1 MEETMP
7 NYNYPPMEERRIIG
21 KRISRLDG
29 LQKASGKAKYNSD
42 VRPAGTLHAAML
54 ASPHAH
60 ARVKSIDVSPAK
72 SSPGVTAVTVVAEPG
87 TELNW
92 AGQEIAFVAATTE
105 ELARDA
111 VRKIKVEYEVL
122 PHLVREDVLSKAGN
136 RGKPAGEVVSGDP
149 DAAFKDADA
158 VHEGDYGIPVI
169 THCCLEPHGQTV
181 AWNPSTNKIE
191 FWPSTQ
197 NVSAV
202 GGDLAKA
209 LELPATDVHVH
220 QDHIGGGFG
229 SKFQADVWGRECAKL
244 STMSGGKPV
253 KFFLERREELT
264 IAGVRP
270 SVYAKVKIAAKKDGT
285 ITAWDSITW
294 MTGGN
299 GGGGLNADLLPYVY
313 RNVANRRI
321 NHTAVMTNNGA
332 SRAWRAPNHP
342 QVCYVTCGAM
352 DDLAAKLN
360 MDPLDLFM
368 KNAGLTARPEVYRA
382 QLQKAAEMIGWKQN
396 WHPRGKGATGPV
408 KRGLGLAVGTW
419 GGAGHASQCRC
430 VIHPDGSVD
439 IELGSQDLG
448 TGTRTIINQVASESL
463 GLPMSGVNVKLGDNS
478 YPVSGASGGSTTV
491 GGVSASTRKATLNAL
506 EKLFAAVAPS
516 LGAQPDQLQAVD
528 GKIQVKGDSSKSL
541 TWKAACAKLGV
552 NPISEMGANDQR
564 NPMGLTTAG
573 VGGVQMADVNVDTE
587 TGIVKINKIVAVQDM
602 GLVINPKTAD
612 SQIYGGVIMS
622 VCAALFEERVA
633 DEMAGKVLNADMEFY
648 KLAGIA
654 DIGEIEIH
662 LDITPDHDKRGV
674 IGLGEPAAVPGI
686 AAIANA
692 VTNAIGVRPAL
703 LPYTP
708 KNVLNAIH
716 NTQRRFA

>member
-1 MEETMP
+1 MP
-7 NYNYPPMEERRIIG
+7 NYNYPPMEQRRVMG

-29 LQKASGKAKYNSD
+29 MQKAAGKAKYNSD
-42 VRPAGTLHAAML
+42 VRPAGTIHAAML
-54 ASPHAH
+54 VSPHAH
-60 ARVKSIDVSPAK
+60 ARIKSIDVSAAK
-72 SSPGVTAVTVVAEPG
+72 SSPGVTAVTVVAEAG
-87 TELNW
+87 AELNW
-92 AGQEIAFVAATTE
+92 ASQEIAFVAAATE
-105 ELARDA
+105 EQARDG
-111 VRKIKVEYEVL
+111 VRKIKIEYEVL
-122 PHLVREDVLSKAGN
+122 PHLVREDVLSKTGN

-149 DAAFKDADA
+149 DAAFKSADA

-181 AWNPSTNKIE
+181 AWDGAANKIE
-191 FWPSTQ
+191 YWPSTQ

-202 GGDLAKA
+202 GNDLAKS
-209 LELPATDVHVH
+209 LELPATSIHVH

-229 SKFQADVWGRECAKL
+229 SKFQSDLWGREAAKL
-244 STMSGGKPV
+244 SKMSGGKPV
-253 KFFLERREELT
+253 KLYLERRDELT

-270 SVYAKVKIAAKKDGT
+270 SVFAKVKIAAQKDGT
-285 ITAWDSITW
+285 ITAWDSVTW

-313 RNVANRRI
+313 RNVANRRV
-321 NHTAVMTNNGA
+321 NHTAVFTNNGG

-360 MDPLDLFM
+360 MDPLELFL
-368 KNAGLTARPEVYRA
+368 KNAGVTARPDVYRA
-382 QLQKAAEMIGWKQN
+382 QLQKGAEMIGWKQN
-396 WHPRGKGATGPV
+396 WHPRGQGAKGPV

-419 GGAGHASQCRC
+419 GGAGHASQCRAT
-430 VIHPDGSVD
+430 IHPDGAVD

-448 TGTRTIINQVASESL
+448 TGTRTIVTQVAAESL
-463 GLPMSGVNVKLGDNS
+463 GLPMNGVNVKLGDNA
-478 YPVSGASGGSTTV
+478 YPTSGASGGSTTV
-491 GGVSASTRKATLNAL
+491 GGVAASTRKASVNAL
-506 EKLFAAVAPS
+506 EKLFAAAAPS
-516 LGAQPDQLQAVD
+516 LGVPADQLEAVD
-528 GKIQVKGDSSKSL
+528 GKIQVKGNAAKSL
-541 TWKAACAKLGV
+541 TWKDACAKLGV
-552 NPISEMGANDQR
+552 APISEMGANDQR

-573 VGGVQMADVNVDTE
+573 VGGVQMADVSVDVE
-587 TGIVKINKIVAVQDM
+587 TGIVKINKIIGVQDM
-602 GLVINPKTAD
+602 GLVINPKTAE
-612 SQIYGGVIMS
+612 SQMYGGMIMS
-622 VCAALFEERVA
+622 VCAAIMEERVA
-633 DEMAGKVLNADMEFY
+633 DEMTGLVLNADMEFY

-654 DIGEIEIH
+654 DIGEMEVH

-674 IGLGEPAAVPGI
+674 IGLGEPAAVPGV

-692 VTNAIGVRPAL
+692 VTNAIGVRPAV